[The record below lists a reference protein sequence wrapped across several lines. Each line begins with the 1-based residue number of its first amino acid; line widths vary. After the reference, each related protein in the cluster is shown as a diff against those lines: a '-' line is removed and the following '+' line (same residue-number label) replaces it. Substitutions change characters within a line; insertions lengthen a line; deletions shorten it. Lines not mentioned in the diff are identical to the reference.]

1 MSHEMPRIVEPVDT
15 GLAELVPDQ
24 HGGWTLLLDGVEQS
38 SVSLDEPRRLGF
50 SYLRHLAAVLDS
62 TAHRH
67 TPQRILHLGGGALSL
82 PRYVAAV
89 RPSAIQVVVEHD
101 RALVALVTR
110 VLPLPADADITI
122 RIDDARTFIESTMA
136 TFDAVVV
143 DVYQGARMPPSVSS
157 VAFAQQVARVLDP
170 RGVLAVNVTDLPPL
184 IGSRVQAATL
194 KAVFADVALVTEA
207 AMLRGRRYGNVVLL
221 ASPRAGR
228 LPVTTLDRLVNV
240 GAPRTRVVHGAE
252 LAHFIGGT
260 GPRVEGPEDR
270 QQ

>member
-1 MSHEMPRIVEPVDT
+1 M
-15 GLAELVPDQ
+15 
-24 HGGWTLLLDGVEQS
+24 
-38 SVSLDEPRRLGF
+38 SLDDPRRLGF

-101 RALVALVTR
+101 RALVALVSR

-143 DVYQGARMPPSVSS
+143 NVALPSIRADLGGGIAGLQWVVDGYTTSAAHPYARPIQAESVGEFNYIRNSVKATVDAYDGSVPSW
-157 VAFAQQVARVLDP
+157 AHR
-170 RGVLAVNVTDLPPL
+170 
-184 IGSRVQAATL
+184 L
-194 KAVFADVALVTEA
+194 KA
-207 AMLRGRRYGNVVLL
+207 
-221 ASPRAGR
+221 AGH
-228 LPVTTLDRLVNV
+228 
-240 GAPRTRVVHGAE
+240 RVDS
-252 LAHFIGGT
+252 T
-260 GPRVEGPEDR
+260 G
-270 QQ
+270 QCS